1 MPTIQTFSGR
11 SFVVVDPVRVAA
23 FVRSPI
29 GPVFRE
35 MIIRG
40 ERVKIEA
47 VRIAPVGQPNDN
59 PQSSS
64 SADHEP
70 GNLRNHIVKR
80 VGQDARGI
88 LVLVGV
94 ENVPYA
100 IYVHEGAKPHDIY
113 PRNATRLVFFS
124 QRAGQVIF
132 MPPGVPV
139 HHPGNAPNRFLI
151 RALRAAK

>member
-1 MPTIQTFSGR
+1 MAASITTFGGR
-11 SFVVVDPVRVAA
+11 SYAVVDPARVAA
-23 FVRSPI
+23 FVRSPV
-29 GPVFRE
+29 GPIFRH

-40 ERVKIEA
+40 EKVKLEA
-47 VRIAPVGQPNDN
+47 IRLAPVGKPNPN
-59 PQSSS
+59 PFQTP
-64 SADHEP
+64 DHEP

-80 VGQDARGI
+80 VAQDKRGI
-88 LVLVGV
+88 VVLVGV

-100 IYVHEGAKPHDIY
+100 IWVHEGSQPHAIY

-132 MPPGVPV
+132 MPVGMPV

-151 RALRAAK
+151 RALRAAA